1 MPGVDK
7 KKTRGK
13 VGLSGRYYSDST
25 RSPSSTQMG
34 TTKSVVFGRVVMGI
48 RARGIDEG
56 ADGVAISYPAK
67 TWALGS
73 TSWS

>member
-1 MPGVDK
+1 M
-7 KKTRGK
+7 
-13 VGLSGRYYSDST
+13 VGLCGWCYSDST

-34 TTKSVVFGRVVMGI
+34 TTKSLGFGRVLMGI

-56 ADGVAISYPAK
+56 ADGVAIFYPAK

-73 TSWS
+73 TWS